1 MASSIAE
8 VEFFPLQI
16 ACKRIPGRPHVN
28 TVRRW
33 CDRGFKGVVLQS
45 WRCGNRRL
53 TSIAA
58 IDAFI
63 QATTGIHAPKPRVTS
78 NAHKRAEA
86 KLDAEGVK

>member
-1 MASSIAE
+1 MAISIAE

-16 ACKRIPGRPHVN
+16 ASKRIPGHPHIN
-28 TVRRW
+28 TIRRW

-53 TSIAA
+53 TSIPA

-63 QATTGIHAPKPRVTS
+63 QATTGIHDPRAGINS
-78 NAHKRAEA
+78 NAHKQAEA
-86 KLDAEGVK
+86 KLDAMGII

>member
-1 MASSIAE
+1 MAISIAD
-8 VEFFPLQI
+8 VEYIPLQD

-33 CDRGFKGVVLQS
+33 CDRGFNGVILQS
-45 WRCGNRRL
+45 WRCGNRIL
-53 TSIAA
+53 TSIPA

-63 QATTGIHAPKPRVTS
+63 QATTGIHHPGPRITS
-78 NAHKRAEA
+78 NAHKWAEA